1 MTREIMT
8 MLADRMR
15 EEDLTIVISTHD
27 ARLVEEWADR
37 VYEIRGGR
45 LVWRS

>member
-15 EEDLTIVISTHD
+15 EEDLTIVISTHE
-27 ARLVEEWADR
+27 VEEWADR